1 LGEGPKSYCW
11 VWLAVDRLGKRFL
24 YAGTG
29 TQGVVT
35 GEQLWEAIKGP
46 LIDQV
51 MTVYWE
57 PHEKFIPSDQHMQ
70 SKAETCTV
78 EGYNSVFRH
87 FLTRVRRKTKDY
99 SQSETML

>member
-1 LGEGPKSYCW
+1 M
-11 VWLAVDRLGKRFL
+11 
-24 YAGTG
+24 
-29 TQGVVT
+29 T
-35 GEQLWEAIKGP
+35 GEQLREAIKNP
-46 LIDQV
+46 LIDQL

-57 PHEKFIPSDQHMQ
+57 PYEKFIPSDQHMQ

-87 FLTRVRRKTKDY
+87 FLMRVRQKTKDY